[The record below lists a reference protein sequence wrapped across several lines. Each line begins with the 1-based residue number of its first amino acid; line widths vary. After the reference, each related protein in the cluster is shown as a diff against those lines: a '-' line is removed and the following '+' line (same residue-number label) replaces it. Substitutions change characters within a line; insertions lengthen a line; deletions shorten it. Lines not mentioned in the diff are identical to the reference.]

1 MEVLMITRAE
11 VDRLLQFRS
20 EGYLITSCYFNLDR
34 AKWPPQTLK
43 IRVKDLLQSAGKEL
57 AAKAGGHAQR
67 ESLHD
72 DFARI
77 EEFVTQEI
85 GTNHHKGLA
94 VFSCSAQKFW
104 QTYPLPRIG
113 RNILIADL
121 APYIRPLAAILAEYH
136 RYGVVLIDRVMGQ
149 VFEVYMGE
157 IVERT
162 DVVAQI
168 PRRVKE
174 GGLGGRDE
182 RHIERRHAQAVH
194 QHFQRLAD
202 ETFALFQRDK
212 FDYLVLGGH
221 RELLREFKEHLHPYL
236 EKRWVGDFD
245 AEPCHTSPA
254 AVLASTLEI
263 EDRTEWENEKRMA
276 EELVQKAGA
285 GQRAV
290 SGIGATLGALTRGE
304 AQTLLVEDGFEMP
317 GFVCYTCHYTSLG
330 DQECPHCRK
339 PLEPCPDIVDEAIE
353 LALRKNCQIE
363 HVRGPTALRDAG
375 RMGALLRFQA

>member
-1 MEVLMITRAE
+1 MISHTQIDSLVE
-11 VDRLLQFRS
+11 FHDTD
-20 EGYLITSCYFNLDR
+20 ECLITSCYLNLDR
-34 AKWPPQTLK
+34 AKWPPQVLK
-43 IRVKDLLQSAGKEL
+43 IRVKDLLQSAQQEL
-57 AAKAGGHAQR
+57 SAKAGGHAPR
-67 ESLHD
+67 ESLRD
-72 DFARI
+72 DLARI
-77 EEFVTQEI
+77 EEFVLQEI

-104 QTYPLPRIG
+104 QTYALPRVS
-113 RNILIADL
+113 RNILIADRS
-121 APYIRPLAAILAEYH
+121 PYIRPLVAILAEYH
-136 RYGVVLIDRVMGQ
+136 RYGVVLVDRVMGQ

-157 IVERT
+157 IVERA
-162 DVVAQI
+162 DVIADI

-182 RHIERRHAQAVH
+182 RNIERRHTQAVH
-194 QHFQRLAD
+194 QHFQRVAD
-202 ETFALFQRDK
+202 ETFGLFKRDK

-221 RELLREFKEHLHPYL
+221 REVLREFKEHLHPYL
-236 EKRWVGDFD
+236 MERWVGDFH
-245 AEPCHTSPA
+245 AEPCKTSSA
-254 AVLASTLEI
+254 EVLARALEI
-263 EDRTEWENEKRMA
+263 EDETEWENEKRMA

-290 SGIGATLGALTRGE
+290 SGVGATLGALTRGE

-317 GFVCYTCHYTSLG
+317 GFVCRKCHYTSLG
-330 DQECPHCRK
+330 GDECPQCHQ
-339 PLEPCPDIVDEAIE
+339 PLDPCPDIVDEAIE

>member
-1 MEVLMITRAE
+1 MITHVA
-11 VDRLLQFRS
+11 VDRLRQFHS
-20 EGYLITSCYFNLDR
+20 DGYLITSCYFNLDR
-34 AKWPPQTLK
+34 ARWSPQFLK
-43 IRVKDLLQSAGKEL
+43 IRVKDLIQSAGKEL
-57 AAKAGGHAQR
+57 AVKAGGHGQR
-67 ESLHD
+67 ESLRS

-85 GTNHHKGLA
+85 ATSHHKGLA
-94 VFSCSAQKFW
+94 VFSCSAQRFW
-104 QTYPLPRIG
+104 QIYGLPRIG
-113 RNILIADL
+113 RNILIADPD
-121 APYIRPLAAILAEYH
+121 PYIRPLTAILAEYH
-136 RYGVVLIDRVMGQ
+136 RYGIVLVDRVKGQ

-162 DVVAQI
+162 DVVAEI

-182 RHIERRHAQAVH
+182 RHIERHYAQAVH

-202 ETFALFQRDK
+202 ETFALFKRDK

-236 EKRWVGDFD
+236 RERCVGDFH
-245 AEPCHTSPA
+245 AEPCHTSPEV
-254 AVLASTLEI
+254 VLANTLSI
-263 EDRTEWENEKRMA
+263 EDRTEWEHESRMA

-290 SGIGATLGALTRGE
+290 SGVGATLGALTRGE

-317 GFVCYTCHYTSLG
+317 GFVCHRCHYTSLG
-330 DQECPHCRK
+330 GEPCPQCHE
-339 PLEPCPDIVDEAIE
+339 PLDPCPDIVDEAIE

-375 RMGALLRFQA
+375 RMGALLRFQT